1 MFTSQF
7 GHKLQEVVRWRC
19 LINLAG
25 ASMIESISPMP
36 VIKFAMMEQP
46 EITWKRG
53 CFPRS
58 LSERLAR
65 PSTCRWSRHLCPQ
78 SDRGWQWGWSFEDY
92 ILGNKLREKLQK
104 RCFLR
109 SQPFSLWA
117 FCTSQFSVQSVHG
130 RWWGDFASWGIIWEG
145 LVKLKKPRIYVSFRR
160 RSLSPCTDVEEEE

>member
-7 GHKLQEVVRWRC
+7 GHKLQEVVRWWC

-53 CFPRS
+53 CFLRS
-58 LSERLAR
+58 PSERLAR

-92 ILGNKLREKLQK
+92 LGINLGKSYKEK

-109 SQPFSLWA
+109 NRHSL
-117 FCTSQFSVQSVHG
+117 CE
-130 RWWGDFASWGIIWEG
+130 RFAPHSSASSLFMGGGGGE
-145 LVKLKKPRIYVSFRR
+145 LVS
-160 RSLSPCTDVEEEE
+160 

>member
-25 ASMIESISPMP
+25 ASVIESISPMP

-53 CFPRS
+53 CFLRS
-58 LSERLAR
+58 PSERLAR
-65 PSTCRWSRHLCPQ
+65 PSTCRWSQHLCPQ

-92 ILGNKLREKLQK
+92 LGINLGKSYKEK

-109 SQPFSLWA
+109 SRHSL
-117 FCTSQFSVQSVHG
+117 CE
-130 RWWGDFASWGIIWEG
+130 RFAPHSSASSLFMGGGGGGACE
-145 LVKLKKPRIYVSFRR
+145 LKHNLGNSTNIK
-160 RSLSPCTDVEEEE
+160 SLCL

>member
-7 GHKLQEVVRWRC
+7 GHKLQEVVRWRG

-53 CFPRS
+53 CFLRS
-58 LSERLAR
+58 PSERLAR

-78 SDRGWQWGWSFEDY
+78 SDRGWQWGWSLQDY
-92 ILGNKLREKLQK
+92 LGINLGKSYKEK

-109 SQPFSLWA
+109 HSL
-117 FCTSQFSVQSVHG
+117 CE
-130 RWWGDFASWGIIWEG
+130 RFAPHSSASSLFMGGGGGE
-145 LVKLKKPRIYVSFRR
+145 LVS
-160 RSLSPCTDVEEEE
+160 